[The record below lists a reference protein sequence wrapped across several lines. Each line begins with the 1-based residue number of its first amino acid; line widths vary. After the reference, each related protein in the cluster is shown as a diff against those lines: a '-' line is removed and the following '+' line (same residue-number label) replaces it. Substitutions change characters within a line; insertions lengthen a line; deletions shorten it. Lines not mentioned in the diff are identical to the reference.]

1 VRLPSLEAPG
11 SAVTASGPRH
21 PDDQSLIFT
30 VSTDV
35 PTLFSAPPALAADGT
50 LSFTPAPNAF
60 GTAQVTVILRD
71 DGGTE
76 RRGVDSSLPV
86 GFTLDIEPVDDPPVL
101 GAPASLQSD
110 EGSDVAIILSASDL
124 EGDPLVFS
132 AAGLPLS
139 RGRQG
144 PEPLRRALA
153 RGSGSHGLSRQRAR
167 PGASA
172 LHALPEAECLLPDGP
187 LQGGAGRKGEDVL

>member
-1 VRLPSLEAPG
+1 MPG
-11 SAVTASGPRH
+11 WATGLSSGPT
-21 PDDQSLIFT
+21 DEADQSLVFT

-50 LSFTPAPNAF
+50 LSFTPAPSAF

-86 GFTLDIEPVDDPPVL
+86 GFTLDIEPVDDSPVL

-132 AAGLPLS
+132 AAGLPLP
-139 RGRQG
+139 RG
-144 PEPLRRALA
+144 P
-153 RGSGSHGLSRQRAR
+153 R
-167 PGASA
+167 PGA
-172 LHALPEAECLLPDGP
+172 PETR
-187 LQGGAGRKGEDVL
+187 GARSR